1 MQLYN
6 HAGELEVSM
15 PERLSSDD
23 TKARLATQLSVEDSI
38 WKTVCT
44 SYLLTELLVLQK
56 GKKLKYYHRHNIHFY
71 DYSILFPTV
80 FSKCENGNS
89 KAVNIAMQNLTY
101 HIEHFN
107 KVWNW

>member
-38 WKTVCT
+38 
-44 SYLLTELLVLQK
+44 
-56 GKKLKYYHRHNIHFY
+56 
-71 DYSILFPTV
+71 
-80 FSKCENGNS
+80 
-89 KAVNIAMQNLTY
+89 
-101 HIEHFN
+101 
-107 KVWNW
+107 